1 MARVPLSQR
10 PDIPGSQLIQAPRAT
25 NLQGIDSGLLRANQ
39 NLANQFDN
47 LVEIEGQIGALDQAR
62 DDKREVDTRI
72 ASSKLWQIQAKQE
85 YNGLQGQERIENQP
99 VYRDNYRKHI
109 QDTANQIINP
119 RAREVYLS
127 NMQTQMA
134 MGFADN
140 SKSVT
145 SARNHA
151 EAEVKKLQAQ
161 LALTGVVNTDVSDVA
176 AREIVVAELA
186 LTIKE
191 NYDLIGIPT
200 DTKEGQALR
209 AQGLNIAMSE
219 ATLTDVKQR
228 LSQDPPDLEGA
239 ARLMADPM
247 VQRTLTEAARSEIS
261 GLIANTGQIA
271 AGQAVVERLMLD
283 PKIAEDEGLMRDAIM
298 KELEGKAQNEALRLN
313 TANFAAKVRQNTM
326 AERAVTSE
334 LMLAL
339 NENRKPN
346 LTADQILLMKRRGLD
361 KTVEADRIARIN
373 PEKLRPPTPDGEE
386 AVYKL
391 RRDPEKFMNEN
402 FHTPYWHGAL
412 GKTWAETVNLQLA
425 DIAKFEN
432 VNVKLSK
439 EQAKLHKAGVDSD
452 NIKSAIEGDPAYEKA
467 DANHQAEARQAAAL
481 AIDADL
487 KANPNLK
494 LNDIITGDYVRAA
507 LLGTLRKD
515 NSFRT
520 FMGIE
525 KSIPLGTAILKGVTI
540 SPADNE
546 GLKNAMWARVKRT
559 KGLSR
564 ARVDQLIDIF
574 IKGKQLPTPA
584 RLKEYH
590 RRDTNQKRL
599 NAAINRLNQV
609 VTADFETIPQAS
621 ETVPAPEEAPDS
633 TAKAGPVTK
642 KQADAEVAEV
652 ASASSE
658 IVELTVQDETKAEA
672 DALEIIQALPEAAQT
687 DQNIAAQITSTKARM
702 LKKKQDAAKVPQR
715 QAPFPPSERAALFR
729 EFDVPTEEDIA
740 ARKTALTATIAATRR
755 VREKLAPQSQEKLDA
770 LASET
775 ELQRQRA
782 DNGGITDAELK
793 EFQKAPPIPKGKNL
807 GSRGEGRPLEQTT
820 APKHQEAR
828 QKAEERYPFLKKFS
842 QVRVADA
849 IVDNKGGLG
858 ELEDPDSPNNPNRG
872 EVTITIGEK
881 SKDLQG
887 GVADT
892 IIADMVH
899 VAAQLSPE
907 FQTLVTDVVKNMG
920 PSEVA
925 LAKRRYE
932 ADFKGKFTGTRFAT
946 FDNFLKTFWAEGIV
960 QDLLLPE
967 NSEIENFKRGSPDA
981 VPALDKIKTLFESEP
996 TSGDTTDAQDWPGLK
1011 KRRVSTDTLTSEEE
1025 MGDDSEFD
1033 DKELAPDRKALAGA
1047 EAAIKAKK
1055 TNEFSYDVTLTAAQQ
1070 DAIDRTIVGARSQV
1084 QGATEKKPVNFTP
1097 EQQTAVGIVVAR
1109 TLGYGEG
1116 MSSGEPPTDGSGL
1129 TYGRGVD
1136 LLFVTKAQ
1144 LKTAGAT
1151 EKEIKTFAKYLG
1163 KDKTKAN
1170 LIKAGDLP
1178 KKGKYPKMSKTL
1190 SDNLAFI
1197 LMQKDRKAIAKD
1209 KIAKNLSET
1218 AVEVL
1223 ISLRHWAGKL
1233 GNTASNQKA
1242 QKLVVTKDG
1251 ARTNPVWNA
1260 LEGKEATDETLLTAL
1275 KATLAAHTV
1284 EGKKRRIRQE
1294 IKKLKTSKQF
1304 KNG

>member
-99 VYRDNYRKHI
+99 VYQDNYRKHI

-525 KSIPLGTAILKGVTI
+525 KSIPLGTAILQGVTI
-540 SPADNE
+540 SAADNE

-574 IKGKQLPTPA
+574 IDGKQLPTPA

-658 IVELTVQDETKAEA
+658 IVELTVQEETKAEA

-782 DNGGITDAELK
+782 DNGGMTDAELK

-807 GSRGEGRPLEQTT
+807 GSRGEERSLEQT
-820 APKHQEAR
+820 
-828 QKAEERYPFLKKFS
+828 
-842 QVRVADA
+842 
-849 IVDNKGGLG
+849 
-858 ELEDPDSPNNPNRG
+858 
-872 EVTITIGEK
+872 
-881 SKDLQG
+881 
-887 GVADT
+887 
-892 IIADMVH
+892 IA
-899 VAAQLSPE
+899 
-907 FQTLVTDVVKNMG
+907 
-920 PSEVA
+920 
-925 LAKRRYE
+925 
-932 ADFKGKFTGTRFAT
+932 
-946 FDNFLKTFWAEGIV
+946 
-960 QDLLLPE
+960 
-967 NSEIENFKRGSPDA
+967 
-981 VPALDKIKTLFESEP
+981 
-996 TSGDTTDAQDWPGLK
+996 
-1011 KRRVSTDTLTSEEE
+1011 ST
-1025 MGDDSEFD
+1025 
-1033 DKELAPDRKALAGA
+1033 ELAPDRKALAGA
-1047 EAAIKAKK
+1047 EAAITDFADTPAAANIASARQRFKKRGATLPAAQLDRLSTIIEHAESGAADNPQAITNKTTSATGFYQITNGTRQSAARRILKRDPNAPEWVKDAARKKSKSTHQAFIGNLNKKQQQSLMLANLIEKSGSDNLFVAWAKGGFSDKGLEDIYVKLHHTRDKPAIRKHIRASIKAAGAAGKSAGSVIAKATLRRKPKRTHSNLAFKTTKIQALMERSSTNPVIIPALQKAGAKLGIKLVITDGPRTVAQQKAIMRKMWKTNRKQYIKNYGDEPPETNTFTSKHLSSNAADLRIPPTFKK
-1055 TNEFSYDVTLTAAQQ
+1055 TKALREQFGKQVE
-1070 DAIDRTIVGARSQV
+1070 DALG
-1084 QGATEKKPVNFTP
+1084 QGAQVHVEGNHLHVNFT
-1097 EQQTAVGIVVAR
+1097 
-1109 TLGYGEG
+1109 
-1116 MSSGEPPTDGSGL
+1116 SSG
-1129 TYGRGVD
+1129 
-1136 LLFVTKAQ
+1136 K
-1144 LKTAGAT
+1144 
-1151 EKEIKTFAKYLG
+1151 
-1163 KDKTKAN
+1163 
-1170 LIKAGDLP
+1170 
-1178 KKGKYPKMSKTL
+1178 
-1190 SDNLAFI
+1190 
-1197 LMQKDRKAIAKD
+1197 
-1209 KIAKNLSET
+1209 
-1218 AVEVL
+1218 
-1223 ISLRHWAGKL
+1223 
-1233 GNTASNQKA
+1233 
-1242 QKLVVTKDG
+1242 
-1251 ARTNPVWNA
+1251 
-1260 LEGKEATDETLLTAL
+1260 
-1275 KATLAAHTV
+1275 
-1284 EGKKRRIRQE
+1284 
-1294 IKKLKTSKQF
+1294 
-1304 KNG
+1304 